1 MEAVALSILVVV
13 IYFILIYIFG
23 RTNKNTP
30 KFTSGSFTSTVYTSE
45 GSTKPYKN
53 EPIEEPKEEPKEE
66 SKENIAEHYKHILE
80 INATYAERVLYSFL
94 TGKIDFE
101 FQKIIY
107 TDNKK
112 HFFIADFYIP
122 SKNLIIELDGEYHD
136 NIKQQD
142 KDIWRTRILKSLGYK
157 VIRFKNKQ
165 ITESNNLFWVLNIIK
180 NK

>member
-30 KFTSGSFTSTVYTSE
+30 KFTPGSYTSTLHTSE
-45 GSTKPYKN
+45 GSIKPYK
-53 EPIEEPKEEPKEE
+53 EESREE
-66 SKENIAEHYKHILE
+66 SKENTAERYKHILE
-80 INATYAERVLYSFL
+80 VNATYAERLLKTFL
-94 TGKIDFE
+94 TEKIDFE

-107 TDNKK
+107 TDNK

-122 SKNLIIELDGEYHD
+122 SKNLIIELDGEYHND
-136 NIKQQD
+136 AKQQD
-142 KDIWRTRILKSLGYK
+142 KDIWRTKLLNSLGYR

-165 ITESNNLFWVLNIIK
+165 ITESRDLSWILNIIE

>member
-1 MEAVALSILVVV
+1 MQAVVLSILVVI

-30 KFTSGSFTSTVYTSE
+30 KFTPGSFTSTLHTPE
-45 GSTKPYKN
+45 GSTKPYK
-53 EPIEEPKEEPKEE
+53 EEPKE
-66 SKENIAEHYKHILE
+66 NTAEYYKHILE
-80 INATYAERVLYSFL
+80 VNATYAEKLLKTFL

-107 TDNKK
+107 TDNK

-136 NIKQQD
+136 DAKQKE
-142 KDIWRTRILKSLGYK
+142 KDIWRTKLLTSLGYR

-165 ITESNNLFWVLNIIK
+165 ITESNDLFWVLNIIE

>member
-23 RTNKNTP
+23 RINKNTP
-30 KFTSGSFTSTVYTSE
+30 KFTPGSFTSTLHTSE
-45 GSTKPYKN
+45 GSVKPYK
-53 EPIEEPKEEPKEE
+53 EEL
-66 SKENIAEHYKHILE
+66 KENTAEYYKHILE
-80 INATYAERVLYSFL
+80 INATYAERLLKAFL

-107 TDNKK
+107 TDNK

-142 KDIWRTRILKSLGYK
+142 KDIWRTKLLSSLGYK

-165 ITESNNLFWVLNIIK
+165 ITESRDLSWILNIIE

>member
-1 MEAVALSILVVV
+1 MEAVALSILVVI

-30 KFTSGSFTSTVYTSE
+30 KFTLGSYTSTLHTSE
-45 GSTKPYKN
+45 GSIKPYK
-53 EPIEEPKEEPKEE
+53 EEPREE

-80 INATYAERVLYSFL
+80 VNATYAERLLKTFL

-107 TDNKK
+107 TDNK

-136 NIKQQD
+136 NAKRQE
-142 KDIWRTRILKSLGYK
+142 KDI
-157 VIRFKNKQ
+157 
-165 ITESNNLFWVLNIIK
+165 
-180 NK
+180 

>member
-30 KFTSGSFTSTVYTSE
+30 KFTSGSFTSTLHTPE
-45 GSTKPYKN
+45 GSTKPYK
-53 EPIEEPKEEPKEE
+53 EEPKE
-66 SKENIAEHYKHILE
+66 NTAEYYKHILE

-107 TDNKK
+107 TDNK

-136 NIKQQD
+136 DAKQQN
-142 KDIWRTRILKSLGYK
+142 KDI
-157 VIRFKNKQ
+157 
-165 ITESNNLFWVLNIIK
+165 
-180 NK
+180 

>member
-1 MEAVALSILVVV
+1 MEAVVLSILVV
-13 IYFILIYIFG
+13 IAYFIMMYIFG

-30 KFTSGSFTSTVYTSE
+30 KFTPGSFTSTLYTSE
-45 GSTKPYKN
+45 GSTKSY
-53 EPIEEPKEEPKEE
+53 KEEPKE
-66 SKENIAEHYKHILE
+66 NTAEYYKHILE
-80 INATYAERVLYSFL
+80 VNATYAERLLKTFL

-107 TDNKK
+107 TDNK

-136 NIKQQD
+136 NTKQQN
-142 KDIWRTRILKSLGYK
+142 KDIWRTQLLHSLGYR

-165 ITESNNLFWVLNIIK
+165 ITESKNLFLVLNIIE

>member
-1 MEAVALSILVVV
+1 MEAVVLSILVVV

-23 RTNKNTP
+23 ITNKNTP
-30 KFTSGSFTSTVYTSE
+30 KFTPGSYTSTLHTSE
-45 GSTKPYKN
+45 GSIKPYK
-53 EPIEEPKEEPKEE
+53 EESREE
-66 SKENIAEHYKHILE
+66 SKENTAERYKHILE
-80 INATYAERVLYSFL
+80 VNATYAERLLKTFL

-107 TDNKK
+107 TDNK

-122 SKNLIIELDGEYHD
+122 SKNLIIELDGEYHND
-136 NIKQQD
+136 AKQQD
-142 KDIWRTRILKSLGYK
+142 KDIWRTKLLNSLGYR

-165 ITESNNLFWVLNIIK
+165 ITESRDLSWILNIIK

>member
-1 MEAVALSILVVV
+1 MQAVVLSILVVV
-13 IYFILIYIFG
+13 VYFIIMYIFG

-30 KFTSGSFTSTVYTSE
+30 KFTSESFTSTVRTLE

-53 EPIEEPKEEPKEE
+53 EPKEEP
-66 SKENIAEHYKHILE
+66 KENIAEHYKHILE
-80 INATYAERVLYSFL
+80 VNATYAERVLYSFL

-165 ITESNNLFWVLNIIK
+165 ITESNNLFWVLNIIE

>member
-1 MEAVALSILVVV
+1 MEAVALSILVIV
-13 IYFILIYIFG
+13 IYFILMYIFG

-30 KFTSGSFTSTVYTSE
+30 KFTPGSYTSTLHTSE
-45 GSTKPYKN
+45 GSIKPYK
-53 EPIEEPKEEPKEE
+53 EEPREE
-66 SKENIAEHYKHILE
+66 SKENTAERYKHILE
-80 INATYAERVLYSFL
+80 LNATYAERLLKTFL

-107 TDNKK
+107 TDNK

-122 SKNLIIELDGEYHD
+122 SKNLIIELDGEYHND
-136 NIKQQD
+136 AKQQD
-142 KDIWRTRILKSLGYK
+142 KDIWRTKLLNSLGYR

-165 ITESNNLFWVLNIIK
+165 ITESRDLSWILNIIE

>member
-23 RTNKNTP
+23 RINKNTP
-30 KFTSGSFTSTVYTSE
+30 KFTPGSFTSTLHTSE
-45 GSTKPYKN
+45 GSIKPYK
-53 EPIEEPKEEPKEE
+53 EESREEPKE
-66 SKENIAEHYKHILE
+66 NTAERYKHILE
-80 INATYAERVLYSFL
+80 VNATYAERLLKTFL

-107 TDNKK
+107 TDNK

-142 KDIWRTRILKSLGYK
+142 KDI
-157 VIRFKNKQ
+157 
-165 ITESNNLFWVLNIIK
+165 
-180 NK
+180 

>member
-13 IYFILIYIFG
+13 IYFIIIYIFG

-30 KFTSGSFTSTVYTSE
+30 KFTPGSFTSTLHTSE
-45 GSTKPYKN
+45 GSTKPYK
-53 EPIEEPKEEPKEE
+53 EEPKE
-66 SKENIAEHYKHILE
+66 NTAEYYKHILE

-94 TGKIDFE
+94 TGKINFE

-107 TDNKK
+107 TDNK

-136 NIKQQD
+136 DAKQQN
-142 KDIWRTRILKSLGYK
+142 KDI
-157 VIRFKNKQ
+157 
-165 ITESNNLFWVLNIIK
+165 
-180 NK
+180 

>member
-1 MEAVALSILVVV
+1 MQAVALSILVVI
-13 IYFILIYIFG
+13 IYFILMYIFG

-30 KFTSGSFTSTVYTSE
+30 KFTQGGFTSTLHTSE
-45 GSTKPYKN
+45 GSTKPYK
-53 EPIEEPKEEPKEE
+53 EEPKE
-66 SKENIAEHYKHILE
+66 NTAEYYKHILE
-80 INATYAERVLYSFL
+80 VNATYAERLLKNFL

-107 TDNKK
+107 TDKK

-136 NIKQQD
+136 NAKQQE
-142 KDIWRTRILKSLGYK
+142 KDIWRTKVLKSLGYR

-165 ITESNNLFWVLNIIK
+165 IIESNNLFWVLNIIK
-180 NK
+180 SK

>member
-1 MEAVALSILVVV
+1 MEAVILSILAVI
-13 IYFILIYIFG
+13 IYFIIMYIFG

-30 KFTSGSFTSTVYTSE
+30 KFTPGSFTSTLYTLE
-45 GSTKPYKN
+45 GSTKSY
-53 EPIEEPKEEPKEE
+53 KEE
-66 SKENIAEHYKHILE
+66 SKENTAEYYKHILE
-80 INATYAERVLYSFL
+80 VNATYAERLLKTFL

-107 TDNKK
+107 TDNK

-136 NIKQQD
+136 NIKQQN
-142 KDIWRTRILKSLGYK
+142 KDIWRTQLLHSLGYR

-165 ITESNNLFWVLNIIK
+165 ITESKNLFWVLNIIE

>member
-1 MEAVALSILVVV
+1 MEAVVLSILVVIV
-13 IYFILIYIFG
+13 YFIMMYIFG

-30 KFTSGSFTSTVYTSE
+30 KFTPGSFTSTLHTLE
-45 GSTKPYKN
+45 GSTKSY
-53 EPIEEPKEEPKEE
+53 KEEPKE
-66 SKENIAEHYKHILE
+66 NIAEYYKHILE
-80 INATYAERVLYSFL
+80 VNATYAERLLKTFL

-107 TDNKK
+107 TDNK

-136 NIKQQD
+136 NTKQQN
-142 KDIWRTRILKSLGYK
+142 KDIWRTQLLHSLGYR

-165 ITESNNLFWVLNIIK
+165 ITESENLFWVLNIIE

>member
-1 MEAVALSILVVV
+1 MQAIVLSILVVV
-13 IYFILIYIFG
+13 IYFIIMYIFG
-23 RTNKNTP
+23 RMNNNTP
-30 KFTSGSFTSTVYTSE
+30 KFTSGSFTSTVHTSE
-45 GSTKPYKN
+45 GSTKFYK
-53 EPIEEPKEEPKEE
+53 EEPKEEP
-66 SKENIAEHYKHILE
+66 KENIAEHYKHMLE
-80 INATYAERVLYSFL
+80 VNATYAERVLYSFL
-94 TGKIDFE
+94 TGKINFE

-136 NIKQQD
+136 DAKQQN
-142 KDIWRTRILKSLGYK
+142 KDIWRTKVLKSLGYK

-165 ITESNNLFWVLNIIK
+165 ITESNNLFWVLNIIE

>member
-1 MEAVALSILVVV
+1 MEAVVLSILVVV

-30 KFTSGSFTSTVYTSE
+30 KFTPGSFTSTLHTSE
-45 GSTKPYKN
+45 GSIKPYK
-53 EPIEEPKEEPKEE
+53 EESKEEPKE
-66 SKENIAEHYKHILE
+66 NTAERYKHILE
-80 INATYAERVLYSFL
+80 VNATYAERLLKTFL

-107 TDNKK
+107 TDNK

-142 KDIWRTRILKSLGYK
+142 KDIWRTKLLNSLGYR

-165 ITESNNLFWVLNIIK
+165 IIESRDLFWILNIIE

>member
-1 MEAVALSILVVV
+1 MQAVTLSILVVI

-30 KFTSGSFTSTVYTSE
+30 KFTQGSFTSTLHTSE
-45 GSTKPYKN
+45 GSTKPYK
-53 EPIEEPKEEPKEE
+53 EE
-66 SKENIAEHYKHILE
+66 SKENTAEYYKHILE
-80 INATYAERVLYSFL
+80 VNATYAERLLKTFL

-107 TDNKK
+107 TDNK

-136 NIKQQD
+136 DAKQQE
-142 KDIWRTRILKSLGYK
+142 KDIWRTKILKSLGYRI
-157 VIRFKNKQ
+157 IRFKNKQ
-165 ITESNNLFWVLNIIK
+165 ITESNNLFWVLNIIESK
-180 NK
+180 

>member
-1 MEAVALSILVVV
+1 MKAIVLSILIVI
-13 IYFILIYIFG
+13 IYFIIMYIFG

-30 KFTSGSFTSTVYTSE
+30 KFTPGSFTSTLYTSE
-45 GSTKPYKN
+45 GSTKPYK
-53 EPIEEPKEEPKEE
+53 EE
-66 SKENIAEHYKHILE
+66 SKENIAEYYKHILE
-80 INATYAERVLYSFL
+80 VNATYAERLLKTFL

-107 TDNKK
+107 TDNK
-112 HFFIADFYIP
+112 HVFIADFYIP

-136 NIKQQD
+136 NAKQQN
-142 KDIWRTRILKSLGYK
+142 KDIWRTQLLHSLGYR

-165 ITESNNLFWVLNIIK
+165 ITESKNLFWVLNIIE

>member
-1 MEAVALSILVVV
+1 MEAVVLSILVVI
-13 IYFILIYIFG
+13 IYFILMYIFG

-30 KFTSGSFTSTVYTSE
+30 KFTPGSFTSTLHTSE
-45 GSTKPYKN
+45 DSIKPYK
-53 EPIEEPKEEPKEE
+53 EEPREE

-80 INATYAERVLYSFL
+80 VNATYAERLLKTFL
-94 TGKIDFE
+94 AGKIDFE

-122 SKNLIIELDGEYHD
+122 SKNLIVELDGEYHD

-142 KDIWRTRILKSLGYK
+142 KDIWRTQILKSLGYE

-165 ITESNNLFWVLNIIK
+165 ITESRDLSWVLNIIE

>member
-1 MEAVALSILVVV
+1 MEAVVLSILVVI

-23 RTNKNTP
+23 RINKNTP
-30 KFTSGSFTSTVYTSE
+30 KFTSGSFTSTLHTSE
-45 GSTKPYKN
+45 GSTKPYK
-53 EPIEEPKEEPKEE
+53 EEPKE
-66 SKENIAEHYKHILE
+66 NTAEYYKHILE

-136 NIKQQD
+136 DAKQQN
-142 KDIWRTRILKSLGYK
+142 KDI
-157 VIRFKNKQ
+157 
-165 ITESNNLFWVLNIIK
+165 
-180 NK
+180 

>member
-30 KFTSGSFTSTVYTSE
+30 KFTPGSYTSTLHTSE
-45 GSTKPYKN
+45 GSIKPYK
-53 EPIEEPKEEPKEE
+53 EEPREE
-66 SKENIAEHYKHILE
+66 SKEDTAERYKHILE
-80 INATYAERVLYSFL
+80 VNATYAERLLKTFL

-107 TDNKK
+107 TDNK

-122 SKNLIIELDGEYHD
+122 SKNLIIELDGEYHND
-136 NIKQQD
+136 AKQQD
-142 KDIWRTRILKSLGYK
+142 KDIWRTKLLNSLGYR

-165 ITESNNLFWVLNIIK
+165 ITESRDLSWILNIIE

>member
-1 MEAVALSILVVV
+1 MEAVTLSILVVIV
-13 IYFILIYIFG
+13 YFIMMYIFG

-30 KFTSGSFTSTVYTSE
+30 KFTPGSFTSTLHTSE
-45 GSTKPYKN
+45 GSTKSY
-53 EPIEEPKEEPKEE
+53 KEE
-66 SKENIAEHYKHILE
+66 SKENTAEYYKHILE
-80 INATYAERVLYSFL
+80 VNATYAERLLKTFL

-107 TDNKK
+107 TDNK

-136 NIKQQD
+136 NAKQQD
-142 KDIWRTRILKSLGYK
+142 KDIWRTQLLHSLGYR

-165 ITESNNLFWVLNIIK
+165 ITESKNLFWVLNIIE

>member
-30 KFTSGSFTSTVYTSE
+30 KFTPGSFTSTLHTSE
-45 GSTKPYKN
+45 GSTKPYK
-53 EPIEEPKEEPKEE
+53 EEP
-66 SKENIAEHYKHILE
+66 KENIAEHYKHILE
-80 INATYAERVLYSFL
+80 VNATYAERVLYSFL

-136 NIKQQD
+136 DAKQQN
-142 KDIWRTRILKSLGYK
+142 KDIWRTKVLKSLGYK

-165 ITESNNLFWVLNIIK
+165 IVESKNLYWVLNIIE